1 MPPMCET
8 SMVLSGAGPAAT
20 AVRGASRTVTID
32 GIWTGPG

>member
-1 MPPMCET
+1 MCET

-20 AVRGASRTVTID
+20 ACTARGAPHTVTID

>member
-1 MPPMCET
+1 MAPMCET

-20 AVRGASRTVTID
+20 AVRGAPHTVAID